1 MNSNSQEYFV
11 IFDTNTL
18 YHSYE
23 KKTDFSSF
31 SFSGTYENV
40 IGFINQL
47 DIYERVTVVI
57 PDVVW
62 KEMECQII
70 EAHQT
75 KIIEF
80 RDRTRKYLFPEI
92 VLEDKGDI
100 NYSDYIHPIIEAY
113 KTNLASDIN
122 IVIDLPIASEVRYR
136 SIVKRAFE
144 KRPPFEGKDKKS
156 DKGFKDALLWES
168 IMEFA
173 AQHNTAKFIYYS
185 KDNIFGKELEDEFSE
200 SFPKANLIIC
210 STENS
215 VKEHLEIWAK
225 EIDIYSY
232 TPIESYVEHKD
243 VVDWLQ
249 SSDFIVQIID
259 RDFGLV
265 EKSRLIMDSTV
276 RLVSFDDIQILDQ
289 TDDNTDY
296 SIDAVLELG
305 YIFKD
310 GLMIKENINVNIAVS
325 HMLNEV
331 FIVDDVYVLNETE
344 LEDDIIE

>member
-1 MNSNSQEYFV
+1 MNSNPQEYYV

-31 SFSGTYENV
+31 TFSGTYENV

-47 DIYERVTVVI
+47 DIYEKVTVVI
-57 PDVVW
+57 PTVVW
-62 KEMECQII
+62 KEMERQII
-70 EAHQT
+70 EAHQA

-80 RDRTRKYLFPEI
+80 RDRAKKYLFPEI

-100 NYSDYIHPIIEAY
+100 NYSDYIHPVIEAY
-113 KTNLASDIN
+113 KTNLALDIN
-122 IVIDLPIASEVRYR
+122 TIIELPVASKDRYQ
-136 SIVKRAFE
+136 SIVERAFE

-173 AQHNTAKFIYYS
+173 TQHDTAKFIYYS
-185 KDNIFGKELEDEFSE
+185 KDNVFGKELENEFSE
-200 SFPKANLIIC
+200 SFPNANLIIC

-215 VKEHLEIWAK
+215 VKEHLETWAK
-225 EIDIYSY
+225 EIDIYAY
-232 TPIESYVEHKD
+232 TPIENYVEHKD
-243 VVDWLQ
+243 LVEWLQ

-265 EKSRLIMDSTV
+265 EKNHLIIDSTV
-276 RLVSFDDIQILDQ
+276 HLIGFDDVQIIDQ
-289 TDDNTDY
+289 TENNTDY
-296 SIDAVLELG
+296 SIDAVLEIV
-305 YIFKD
+305 YTFKD
-310 GLMIKENINVNIAVS
+310 GSTIKENINVSIAVS
-325 HMLNEV
+325 YMLNEV
-331 FIVDDVYVLNETE
+331 FSVDDVYVLNETE
-344 LEDDIIE
+344 PKDDIIE